1 MAHYQVWDNQWN
13 ISEELTYSGESDF
26 SSADAYYWED
36 YDDFNGT
43 ELNSSRWGTMY
54 LGGGVETICIG

>member
-43 ELNSSRWGTMY
+43 ELNSSKWDVAWWD
-54 LGGGVETICIG
+54 GGQSVTT